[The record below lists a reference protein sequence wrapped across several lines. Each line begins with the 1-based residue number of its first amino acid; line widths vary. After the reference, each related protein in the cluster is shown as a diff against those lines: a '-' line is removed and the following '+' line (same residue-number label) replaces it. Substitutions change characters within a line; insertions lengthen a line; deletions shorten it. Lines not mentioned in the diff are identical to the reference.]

1 MEGLWSRMAKMILS
15 MYCLRRRLISSCSFK
30 ASTSWA
36 RRGMHYKRSYIKN
49 NHFIQPA
56 VTDQPHLW
64 KRCQSQLPGT
74 GPWFDRRT
82 GSWPRTSSDWESE
95 RSGRRFD
102 RAACGSPTDTKDP
115 VLTRC
120 VCEFEKAVSLKNL
133 TNITKPY
140 PLHVIRIACL
150 WLWVYVSLSLQTSHT
165 LGFLFNFSELKGRFL
180 LHENIVL
187 MI

>member
-1 MEGLWSRMAKMILS
+1 MEGLWSRMARMILS

-30 ASTSWA
+30 ASTSWE

-49 NHFIQPA
+49 NRFIQPT

-74 GPWFDRRT
+74 GPWCGRRT

-102 RAACGSPTDTKDP
+102 RAACGSPTDTK
-115 VLTRC
+115 R
-120 VCEFEKAVSLKNL
+120 E
-133 TNITKPY
+133 
-140 PLHVIRIACL
+140 
-150 WLWVYVSLSLQTSHT
+150 
-165 LGFLFNFSELKGRFL
+165 GFLRPSPDSMCVWIWESSELEKS
-180 LHENIVL
+180 HKYNWAIS
-187 MI
+187 ITCD